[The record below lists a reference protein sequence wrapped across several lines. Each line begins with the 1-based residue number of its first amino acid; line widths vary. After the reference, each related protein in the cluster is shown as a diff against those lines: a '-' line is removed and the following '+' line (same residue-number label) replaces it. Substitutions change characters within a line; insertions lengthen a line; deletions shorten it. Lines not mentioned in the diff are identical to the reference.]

1 MADIHLGKFADACA
15 AHRAAC
21 DEFMSK
27 AMATSQKADGT
38 VSGDA
43 SEVRKT
49 LADLFLLLGSDDNGE
64 GEATDKNPE
73 DDPSGEPK
81 PKQLDQEKAMD
92 KKPGRKLAIDW
103 TDPRMQNCSESS
115 PLFDHGPRRAPA
127 PLLGDIFGGESSTT
141 DDAPTIEN
149 IFGSKG

>member
-43 SEVRKT
+43 GEVRKT
-49 LADLFLLLGSDDNGE
+49 LADLFVLLGSDDKGE
-64 GEATDKNPE
+64 GEASDKDPE
-73 DDPSGEPK
+73 NTSGEPK
-81 PKQLDQEKAMD
+81 DPTHGKQEKAHD
-92 KKPGRKLAIDW
+92 GKPRRRLAVDFSN
-103 TDPRMQNCSESS
+103 PRMQNASEGS
-115 PLFDHGPRRAPA
+115 PIYDHGPRGKPA
-127 PLLGDIFGGESSTT
+127 PLLGDIFGGESTP
-141 DDAPTIEN
+141 DDAPSIDN
-149 IFGSKG
+149 IFGS